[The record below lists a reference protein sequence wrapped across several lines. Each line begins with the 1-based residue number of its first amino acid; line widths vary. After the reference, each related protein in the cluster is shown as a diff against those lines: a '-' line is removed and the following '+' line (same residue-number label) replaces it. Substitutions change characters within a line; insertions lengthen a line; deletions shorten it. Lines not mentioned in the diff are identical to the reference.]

1 MYTEFIRFV
10 ANKNVLTRIGPAM
23 PDANMVVLL
32 CDIKYIYKALYKDLK
47 VSSNQS
53 LSATK
58 NKETRWHGIILNSR
72 DSQQPTLCTAQLDL
86 NLTLACT
93 KLTCVL

>member
-1 MYTEFIRFV
+1 MYTEFIGFV

-32 CDIKYIYKALYKDLK
+32 CDIKYVYKALYIKVLK

-72 DSQQPTLCTAQLDL
+72 D
-86 NLTLACT
+86 
-93 KLTCVL
+93 